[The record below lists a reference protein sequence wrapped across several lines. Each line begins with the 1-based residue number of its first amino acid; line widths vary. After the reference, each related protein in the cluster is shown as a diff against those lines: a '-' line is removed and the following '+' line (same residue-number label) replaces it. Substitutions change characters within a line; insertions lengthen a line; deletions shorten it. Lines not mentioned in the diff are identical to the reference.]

1 MASCEEMT
9 GFNISQ
15 LSKLFQLFGLRD
27 CVHAHHETVLLIGTG
42 HFDVDTGAEKCYR
55 IDPEELL
62 LYSLTRIKTGMTQ
75 EAIIDTTT
83 LAGIMLVGPTDTAGS
98 CSTLTCAMQEF
109 LVTRGFC
116 DSYLCLENSEMLSR
130 HIARRI
136 GCISIIRAM
145 QLSFP
150 A

>member
-1 MASCEEMT
+1 MASD
-9 GFNISQ
+9 
-15 LSKLFQLFGLRD
+15 LSP
-27 CVHAHHETVLLIGTG
+27 
-42 HFDVDTGAEKCYR
+42 
-55 IDPEELL
+55 PEVEL
-62 LYSLTRIKTGMTQ
+62 THTHTGMTQ
-75 EAIIDTTT
+75 EAIIDTT

-109 LVTRGFC
+109 LVMRGFC

-130 HIARRI
+130 HIARSI